1 MINKQ
6 PQITFVFNRR
16 KNASLTV
23 KSAVEMRIT
32 YDYKQKYIATGIML
46 YINQWKKGKILNC
59 PDILQISSTL
69 DKMLTDV
76 RQILLDMT
84 NEGNIDIFSIPAR
97 LKIQRKNI
105 NFLDYCQQRFDIRK
119 YGKASRSIDRY
130 NLFLKVFKEWGGIKR
145 FKDVNEL
152 NLIAFDNYLA
162 SKGMCLYTK
171 WHNYHR
177 HLNSVILDAINEG
190 HMTKNP
196 YKNICIDKG
205 RDIKSLEK
213 CLTPEE
219 FHKIKIS
226 KMPTESLEKVRDVF
240 IFQTY
245 TCLSYSDLRY
255 FNIKSVQE
263 IKDMKVYT
271 GHRLKTDKPFTI
283 PILSPA
289 WDILMK
295 YNGRLPIISN
305 VKYNEYLKV
314 VAQSSGIDKPLSTH
328 WARHTGATLLLNEG
342 VPMQIVSRICGH
354 SSTRITE
361 QVYAKLLDETVVE
374 AIKNLPPS
382 QAGGKTKTE
391 NSNR

>member
-6 PQITFVFNRR
+6 PQVTFIFNRR

-46 YINQWKKGKILNC
+46 YINQWKKGKIVNC
-59 PDILQISSTL
+59 PDIIQISSTL

-76 RQILLDMT
+76 RQIILDMMD
-84 NEGNIDIFSIPAR
+84 EGNIDIFSIPRR
-97 LKIQRKNI
+97 LSQKKKNI
-105 NFLDYCQQRFDIRK
+105 NFLDYCHQRFDIRK

-130 NLFLKVFKEWGGIKR
+130 NLFLRVLKEWGGIR
-145 FKDVNEL
+145 SFKDVNEL

-162 SKGMCLYTK
+162 SKGICLYTK

-190 HMTKNP
+190 YMNKNP

-219 FHKIKIS
+219 FHKLKIA

-240 IFQTY
+240 VFQTY
-245 TCLSYSDLRY
+245 TCMSYSDLRE
-255 FNIKSVQE
+255 FDSKRIQEVKGMSVY
-263 IKDMKVYT
+263 VSS
-271 GHRLKTDKPFTI
+271 RVKTNKPFTI
-283 PILSPA
+283 PLLSQA
-289 WDILMK
+289 LDILHK
-295 YNGRLPIISN
+295 YNGELPIISN
-305 VKYNEYLKV
+305 AKYNVYLKV

-342 VPMQIVSRICGH
+342 IPMQIVSKICGH
-354 SSTRITE
+354 SSTKITE
-361 QVYAKLLDETVVE
+361 QVYAKLLDETVVD
-374 AIKNLPPS
+374 AIQDLDI
-382 QAGGKTKTE
+382 
-391 NSNR
+391 

>member
-6 PQITFVFNRR
+6 PQVTFIFNRR

-46 YINQWKKGKILNC
+46 YINQWKKGKIVNC
-59 PDILQISSTL
+59 PDIIQISSTL

-76 RQILLDMT
+76 RQIILDMMD
-84 NEGNIDIFSIPAR
+84 EGNIDIFSIPRR
-97 LKIQRKNI
+97 LSQKRKNI
-105 NFLDYCQQRFDIRK
+105 NFLDYCHQRFDIRK

-130 NLFLKVFKEWGGIKR
+130 NLFLKVLKEWGGIR
-145 FKDVNEL
+145 SFKDVNEL
-152 NLIAFDNYLA
+152 NLIVFDNYLA
-162 SKGMCLYTK
+162 NKGICLYTK

-190 HMTKNP
+190 YMNKNP

-219 FHKIKIS
+219 FHKLKTA
-226 KMPTESLEKVRDVF
+226 KMPTGSLEKVRDVF
-240 IFQTY
+240 VFQTY
-245 TCLSYSDLRY
+245 TCMSYSDLRE
-255 FNIKSVQE
+255 FDSKRIQKVKGMSVY
-263 IKDMKVYT
+263 VSS
-271 GHRLKTDKPFTI
+271 RVKTNKPFTI
-283 PILSPA
+283 PLLSQA
-289 WDILMK
+289 LDILHK
-295 YNGRLPIISN
+295 YNGELPIISN
-305 VKYNEYLKV
+305 AKYNVYLKV

-342 VPMQIVSRICGH
+342 IPMQIVSKICGH
-354 SSTRITE
+354 SSTKITE
-361 QVYAKLLDETVVE
+361 QVYAKLLDETVVD
-374 AIKNLPPS
+374 AIQDLDI
-382 QAGGKTKTE
+382 
-391 NSNR
+391 

>member
-6 PQITFVFNRR
+6 PQVTFIFNRR

-32 YDYKQKYIATGIML
+32 YNYNQKYIATGIML
-46 YINQWKKGKILNC
+46 YINQWKKGKIVNC
-59 PDILQISSTL
+59 PDIIQISSTL

-76 RQILLDMT
+76 RQIILDMMD
-84 NEGNIDIFSIPAR
+84 EGNIDIFSIPRR
-97 LKIQRKNI
+97 LSQKRRNI
-105 NFLDYCQQRFDIRK
+105 NFLDYCHQRFDIRK

-130 NLFLKVFKEWGGIKR
+130 NLFLRVLKEWGGIR
-145 FKDVNEL
+145 SFKDVNEL

-162 SKGMCLYTK
+162 NKGMCLYTK

-190 HMTKNP
+190 YMNKNP

-219 FHKIKIS
+219 FHRLKIA

-245 TCLSYSDLRY
+245 TCMSYSDLRE
-255 FNIKSVQE
+255 FDSKRIQE
-263 IKDMKVYT
+263 IKGMSVYVSS
-271 GHRLKTDKPFTI
+271 RVKTNKPFTI
-283 PILSPA
+283 PLLSQA
-289 WDILMK
+289 LDILHK
-295 YNGRLPIISN
+295 YNGELPIISN
-305 VKYNEYLKV
+305 AKYNVYLKV

-342 VPMQIVSRICGH
+342 IPMQVVSKICGH
-354 SSTRITE
+354 SSTKITE
-361 QVYAKLLDETVVE
+361 QVYAKLLDETVVD
-374 AIKNLPPS
+374 AIQDLNI
-382 QAGGKTKTE
+382 
-391 NSNR
+391 

>member
-6 PQITFVFNRR
+6 PQVTFIFNRR

-46 YINQWKKGKILNC
+46 YINQWKKGKIVNC
-59 PDILQISSTL
+59 PDIIQISSTL

-76 RQILLDMT
+76 RQIILDMMD
-84 NEGNIDIFSIPAR
+84 EGNIDIFSIPRR
-97 LKIQRKNI
+97 LSQKRKNI
-105 NFLDYCQQRFDIRK
+105 NFLDYCHQRFDIRK

-130 NLFLKVFKEWGGIKR
+130 NLFLKVLKEWGGIR
-145 FKDVNEL
+145 SFKDVNEL

-162 SKGMCLYTK
+162 NKGMCLYTK

-190 HMTKNP
+190 YINKNP

-219 FHKIKIS
+219 FHKLKIA
-226 KMPTESLEKVRDVF
+226 KMPTESLGKVRDVF
-240 IFQTY
+240 VFQTY
-245 TCLSYSDLRY
+245 TCMSYSDLRE
-255 FNIKSVQE
+255 FDSKRIQEVKGMSVY
-263 IKDMKVYT
+263 VSS
-271 GHRLKTDKPFTI
+271 RVKTNKPFTI
-283 PILSPA
+283 PLLSQA
-289 WDILMK
+289 LDILHK
-295 YNGRLPIISN
+295 YNGELPIISN
-305 VKYNEYLKV
+305 AKYNVYLKV

-342 VPMQIVSRICGH
+342 IPMQVVSKICGH
-354 SSTRITE
+354 SSTKITE
-361 QVYAKLLDETVVE
+361 QVYAKLLDETVVD
-374 AIKNLPPS
+374 AIQDLDI
-382 QAGGKTKTE
+382 
-391 NSNR
+391 